1 MCFFLKRTH
10 LPPLQWLSPAFPI
23 TNANTIHSTACATP
37 KAGLLPLAPEVGVE
51 ALRQLLFCASAPVVM
66 VCPLD
71 VARLPAVP
79 YFSALRPSGA
89 AAPVDSAR
97 GGTVGALPGWLAALE
112 AGNQGVS

>member
-1 MCFFLKRTH
+1 MAVETTFRT
-10 LPPLQWLSPAFPI
+10 LSR
-23 TNANTIHSTACATP
+23 T
-37 KAGLLPLAPEVGVE
+37 GLLPLAPEVGVE

-112 AGNQGVS
+112 AGNPETRRQAILGKVEEVALASGV